1 LNLHRWW
8 WRHFKSGPDDI
19 RWSSENSVQI
29 HLKVAS
35 EILFVLNLAFVS
47 QTTLLLK
54 VLALLIFERD
64 HGFLDSVLERSRG
77 VLHCYIDVR
86 PKTPQRRQIQFL
98 SHMYPPFRSISPSM
112 SRNIWLRNWIW
123 RLWGVFGRTSI

>member
-98 SHMYPPFRSISPSM
+98 SHMFLLIEGEILRKGGY
-112 SRNIWLRNWIW
+112 IWLRNWIW